1 MLIKHIKRPQ
11 TIISPQKKVLMTKNA
26 RIGTLVAYRN
36 KSTDEIM
43 IGWSMANNSAG
54 DKFDKKTGI
63 AVAFHR
69 AVALED
75 LYNNFSK
82 IPFKIQNELP
92 DFILRVRSY
101 FKPQIVV
108 TVEGGVAY
116 CDDPRVK
123 IVDLD

>member
-1 MLIKHIKRPQ
+1 MLIKHIKRPH
-11 TIISPQKKVLMTKNA
+11 TIITPQKKVQMTKNV
-26 RIGTLVAYRN
+26 RIGTLVAYRSN
-36 KSTDEIM
+36 STDEIM
-43 IGWSMANNSAG
+43 IGWSLANSSAG

-63 AVAFHR
+63 EVALDR
-69 AVALED
+69 AVLLD
-75 LYNNFSK
+75 NLYNNFVK

-92 DFILRVRSY
+92 DFIMRAKSY

-108 TVEGGVAY
+108 TVKGGIAY